1 MLEHAVGKC
10 SRENRAKIAIEAGVI
25 ARQRIVEGQR
35 WLVVIADA
43 VHIIASGTKEAIHL
57 ATVVLCSASVIRV
70 SRIGMWA
77 SGVIGC
83 KGISR
88 MRNALHVH
96 VGEASLLSV
105 RIWQPSEQ
113 MIEAAVLH
121 HHKNYVVD
129 RGA

>member
-1 MLEHAVGKC
+1 
-10 SRENRAKIAIEAGVI
+10 
-25 ARQRIVEGQR
+25 
-35 WLVVIADA
+35 
-43 VHIIASGTKEAIHL
+43 
-57 ATVVLCSASVIRV
+57 
-70 SRIGMWA
+70 MWA
-77 SGVIGC
+77 SGVIRC

-88 MRNALHVH
+88 MRNALRVC

-129 RGA
+129 RGARGVRYCTGAFAELLT